1 MMGQE
6 KTEKLIH
13 QLKFTTLEELR
24 SLIDEDDMGTP
35 ALTNALSKL
44 NKHNEIITFKISRQ
58 TIYLCP
64 EFYNQIGITQ

>member
-1 MMGQE
+1 
-6 KTEKLIH
+6 
-13 QLKFTTLEELR
+13 
-24 SLIDEDDMGTP
+24 LIDEDDMGTP